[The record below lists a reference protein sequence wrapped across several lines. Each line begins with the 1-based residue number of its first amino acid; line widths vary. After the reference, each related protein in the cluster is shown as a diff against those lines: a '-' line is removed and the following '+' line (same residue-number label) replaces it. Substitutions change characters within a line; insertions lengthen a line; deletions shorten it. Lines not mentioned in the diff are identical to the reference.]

1 MTIQKFQEIEKEI
14 IELIEK
20 TLDDVESKSFSDYIL
35 LLAKAHYDE
44 MLKKHPTLSPY
55 RIENGIDDFVDYTR
69 QKFYTS
75 YLNNYRKSLLESV
88 HYGIEKQEYN
98 YNIQLMIYIQ
108 IWESNV
114 FLKQLCQ
121 IASILNEQKYIWEP
135 KLSPKKNFF
144 TKIVKQLKQANSPLY
159 KYINNTYDSCIR
171 NAIAHSTY
179 NIDTENN
186 CIIFFSQNLSSSNS
200 VSFFDWDEIFLY
212 SVLICYHLSHSISI
226 RKKTCTGKIFKVKI
240 PLINSNSQ
248 LTVHITAE
256 TIDNHTEF
264 SKVKGLP
271 NP

>member
-20 TLDDVESKSFSDYIL
+20 TLDDVESASLSDYIL
-35 LLAKAHYDE
+35 LLAKAHYEE
-44 MLKKHPTLSPY
+44 MLKNHPTLSPY
-55 RIENGIDDFVDYTR
+55 RIEKGIDDFVGYTR
-69 QKFYTS
+69 HKFYRS
-75 YLNNYRKSLLESV
+75 YLNTYRNILSESV
-88 HYGIEKQEYN
+88 SYEPEKQEHN
-98 YNIQLMIYIQ
+98 YNIQLMIYTQ

-121 IASILNEQKYIWEP
+121 IASILNKQKYIWEP

-144 TKIVKQLKQANSPLY
+144 TKIVKQLKDANSPLY
-159 KYINNTYDSCIR
+159 KYIENTYDSCIR

-186 CIIFFSQNLSSSNS
+186 RIIFFSQNLSSSNYI
-200 VSFFDWDEIFLY
+200 SFFDWDEKFLY
-212 SVLICYHLSHSISI
+212 SMLICYHLSYSISN
-226 RKKTCTGKIFKVKI
+226 RKKTCSGKIFKVNI
-240 PLINSNSQ
+240 LHINNTSQ

-264 SKVKGLP
+264 FNVTGGP
-271 NP
+271 NS